1 MSCCFSDNR
10 VFCKV
15 AADPSCPLHC
25 VVRITPHAP
34 RTTTVKAAVMPGRYF
49 QLVAL
54 MIAAPRMA
62 LIGAAVFS

>member
-1 MSCCFSDNR
+1 MVCLRCDLAS
-10 VFCKV
+10 V
-15 AADPSCPLHC
+15 A
-25 VVRITPHAP
+25 
-34 RTTTVKAAVMPGRYF
+34 PGRYF